1 MSPAIP
7 IHPSIARPE
16 ERSDAARNRRRVLEV
31 AERLFAER
39 GDAVTMDEIAREAG
53 VGTGTVYR
61 RFGDRAGL
69 AQALLDTRERELQAE
84 ILRGPAPLGPGA
96 PARER
101 LHAFLHALVDRNER
115 HLELLAI
122 ASAGEIAH
130 ANSVYAAVHMH
141 IVVLLRELAPDGDHA
156 LLADLLVAPL
166 APPIYRHLRTVR
178 QASVDEIKEAL
189 CRLVDGLAA
198 PAPSSP
204 APSR

>member
-1 MSPAIP
+1 MSPVIP
-7 IHPSIARPE
+7 IHPSVAPPE

-39 GDAVTMDEIAREAG
+39 GEAVTMDEIARQAG
-53 VGTGTVYR
+53 VGKGTVYR

-69 AQALLDTRERELQAE
+69 AQALLDTRERELQTA
-84 ILRGPAPLGPGA
+84 ILRGPPPLGPGA
-96 PARER
+96 PPRER

-115 HLELLAI
+115 HLDLLAM
-122 ASAGEIAH
+122 ANAGDVAH
-130 ANSVYAAVHMH
+130 SNSVYSAVHLH
-141 IVVLLRELAPDGDHA
+141 VVVLLRELAPDGDHA

-166 APPIYRHLRTVR
+166 APPIYRHLRMVR
-178 QASVDEIKEAL
+178 EASVEEVKEAL